1 MHFSDAQ
8 DEVRPLRHIASLCA
22 AALVAAAALASRAEP
37 DRIVLR
43 PRYQVGDRYA
53 LALSVD
59 TKTRVNARESFREQ
73 VELRYAAQVEVLA
86 TDSAGIPLRERHE
99 QAQLTSVR
107 SDGTRELFAKD
118 TQFELERRADGS
130 VAIEFREQRVEPRVE
145 KIVGDLLAHQAEYA
159 LAALL
164 DPGRPAA
171 AGERWPLDAK
181 RTAAFLSARGVS
193 SVELDGE
200 GSAALEDDGVTLRY
214 RIPIRAFALADL
226 PEGSRSTRSRGR
238 LEGELK
244 LDPRGPHRPR
254 SRSEELVLDVAGSIA
269 AAPGAPSAR
278 WRLRRSQ
285 EVEQQTE
292 TLKDQLAGS

>member
-1 MHFSDAQ
+1 MLATMTRS
-8 DEVRPLRHIASLCA
+8 RSICA
-22 AALVAAAALASRAEP
+22 LGAAVFVAALAIAGRAEP
-37 DRIVLR
+37 DGVVLR
-43 PRYQVGDRYA
+43 PRFQAGDRYA
-53 LALSVD
+53 LMLSVD

-86 TDSAGIPLRERHE
+86 TDAAGIPVRERHA

-130 VAIEFREQRVEPRVE
+130 VAIEFREKRVEPRVE

-171 AGERWPLDAK
+171 AGERWPIDAK
-181 RTAAFLSARGVS
+181 RAAAFLSARGMS
-193 SVELDGE
+193 DVELDGA
-200 GSAALEDDGVTLRY
+200 GSAALEEDGVTLRY
-214 RIPIRAFALADL
+214 QIPIRAFALADL
-226 PEGSRSTRSRGR
+226 PEGSRSTRSKGR
-238 LEGELK
+238 LEGEVK

-254 SRSEELVLDVAGSIA
+254 TRTEELVLDVAGTIA
-269 AAPGAPSAR
+269 AAPGAPAAK
-278 WRLRRSQ
+278 WRLRRYQ